1 MAKHAKEVVAQMDS
15 YAQYKHWREQYISWA
30 RGQCRLAGH
39 EVSEEQLEATM
50 DKLEAEGKIK
60 LPGAKSEQSLHL
72 YENDMDTVVA
82 SSVEDA
88 VKVWC
93 EVYGMSSE
101 DSGEFF
107 ELPDTSPMTL
117 FSKGWEGGQ
126 KTQTCAEW
134 AQSIGRGYLSCRES
148 DDDEGEPDSSG

>member
-1 MAKHAKEVVAQMDS
+1 
-15 YAQYKHWREQYISWA
+15 
-30 RGQCRLAGH
+30 
-39 EVSEEQLEATM
+39 M

-60 LPGAKSEQSLHL
+60 LPERAEGMASTFQKAYGSFKPEQGLHL
-72 YENDMDTVVA
+72 YENDIDIVVA

-93 EVYGMSSE
+93 EIYDMSPE
-101 DSGEFF
+101 DVGEFF
-107 ELPDTSPMTL
+107 ELPDTSLMTL

-148 DDDEGEPDSSG
+148 DDDEGEPDSGG